1 MNLTAVKQKGWLEK
15 LAPSQRQLDK
25 GPANVIPKATLCW
38 QKYNANT
45 VDDFL

>member
-38 QKYNANT
+38 QKYK
-45 VDDFL
+45 LKMLIQ